1 LDTLDHLLEV
11 KDPNYVELAQ
21 KKGKGKKKTKSLNK
35 MKRDDV
41 VEKKEKT
48 KNKVN

>member
-11 KDPNYVELAQ
+11 KDPNYVGL
-21 KKGKGKKKTKSLNK
+21 GKRSRRREKDNSLNK
-35 MKRDDV
+35 VKRDDV